1 MTRNN
6 ASSLSGLTGAV
17 CRKASSPVYPQV
29 GHFFCNLPDASDAAN
44 TPQPIS
50 SSSDPLTIH
59 LKELCRAM
67 SSGLESL
74 QLKAQPLYRTASH
87 EPINL
92 YHKVINKYI
101 FTCKGICVLQSI
113 DGLEV
118 HQLPTP
124 AAKQG
129 SSALDRLLSLSMQ
142 SALLVLATEIILDTC
157 PIRWVTEHWTCTS
170 LVRARRARK

>member
-1 MTRNN
+1 MYNYKLRNRLDAVVMTRNN

-29 GHFFCNLPDASDAAN
+29 GHFFCNLPDTSDSAAN

-92 YHKVINKYI
+92 YHKVIINGPECY
-101 FTCKGICVLQSI
+101 V
-113 DGLEV
+113 
-118 HQLPTP
+118 
-124 AAKQG
+124 
-129 SSALDRLLSLSMQ
+129 
-142 SALLVLATEIILDTC
+142 
-157 PIRWVTEHWTCTS
+157 
-170 LVRARRARK
+170 